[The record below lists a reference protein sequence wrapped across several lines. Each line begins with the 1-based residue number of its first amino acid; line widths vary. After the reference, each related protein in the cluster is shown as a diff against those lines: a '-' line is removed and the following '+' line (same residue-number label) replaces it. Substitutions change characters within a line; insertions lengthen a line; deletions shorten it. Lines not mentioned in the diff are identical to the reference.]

1 MTANGEI
8 TRAVCLVVKLT
19 FGNMPMYQSAIY
31 HAKTRKRS
39 VQRLSV
45 FVSVR
50 DSNGAEVVNFTVS
63 KYSRFCVL

>member
-1 MTANGEI
+1 MTVNGEI
-8 TRAVCLVVKLT
+8 ARAVCLVVKLT

>member
-1 MTANGEI
+1 MQ
-8 TRAVCLVVKLT
+8 
-19 FGNMPMYQSAIY
+19 MYQSAIY

-50 DSNGAEVVNFTVS
+50 DSNRVNVVNFEIS
-63 KYSRFCVL
+63 KHRGFCVLRGFITKKFRRNNLDGLV